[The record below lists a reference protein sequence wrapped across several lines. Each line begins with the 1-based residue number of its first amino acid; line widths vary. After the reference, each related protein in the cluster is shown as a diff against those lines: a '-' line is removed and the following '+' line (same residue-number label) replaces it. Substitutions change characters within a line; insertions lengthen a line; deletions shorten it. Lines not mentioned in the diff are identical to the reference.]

1 MVEWRQ
7 ISKRKKTGGINNAV
21 NAKTKSLSNKGGT
34 FVKTTVNDVEKRFQE
49 RTIGGNKKVK
59 LSQTNIALISIAGK
73 SKKVKILD
81 VLENEA
87 NKHFVRQK
95 VITKGCIIKV
105 DIDGKEEKAKV
116 TSRPG
121 QFGQVSAILVK

>member
-21 NAKTKSLSNKGGT
+21 NAKTKSLSDRGGN
-34 FVKTTVNDVEKRFQE
+34 FAKTTVEDTEKRYQE
-49 RTIGGNKKVK
+49 KTIGGNKKVK
-59 LSQTNIALISIAGK
+59 ISKANTAIISIAGQA
-73 SKKVKILD
+73 KKAKILN

-87 NKHFVRQK
+87 DKHFVRQK
-95 VITKGCIIKV
+95 VITKGAIIKV
-105 DIDGKEEKAKV
+105 EIDGKEEKAKV

-121 QFGQVSAILVK
+121 QHGQVSAVLIK

>member
-21 NAKTKSLSNKGGT
+21 NAKTKSLTDRGGI
-34 FVKTTVNDVEKRFQE
+34 FAKTTVDEKEKRYQE
-49 RTIGGNKKVK
+49 KTIGGNKKVK
-59 LSQTNIALISIAGK
+59 LAQGNIAMISVAGV
-73 SKKVKILD
+73 SKKAKILN
-81 VLENEA
+81 VIENAA

-95 VITKGCIIKV
+95 VITKGSIIKV
-105 DIDGKEEKAKV
+105 EIDGKEENAKV

-121 QFGQVSAILVK
+121 QFGQVSAVIVK